1 MAGYTEINL
10 CDIKYLLIFH
20 RKKMQKNK
28 EIGEY
33 RGAPIYERFKKVKY
47 TCYLNRWLKDD

>member
-33 RGAPIYERFKKVKY
+33 RGAPIYERFKKVKI
-47 TCYLNRWLKDD
+47 YLLFEQMVE